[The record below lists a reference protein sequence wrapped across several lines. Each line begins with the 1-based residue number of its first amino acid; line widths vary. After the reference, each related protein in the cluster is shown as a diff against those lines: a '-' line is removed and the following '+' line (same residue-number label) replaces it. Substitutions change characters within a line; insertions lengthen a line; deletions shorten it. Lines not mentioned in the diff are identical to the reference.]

1 MVPPS
6 AETKSPRSYLRL
18 AVEEY
23 EAVILRSIVSSSE
36 LQRSL
41 FKMSTFLMVVTTS
54 LAVQDIKLVGQ
65 SGINGNGTGLIVATA
80 LTGVATTA
88 AITAIAA
95 SPTRPHPEPHLQ
107 ACAFV
112 CAHPTK
118 VRHRCGGLPLRVQ
131 STPFPADS
139 TMSIYPSMQLR
150 MISMGVMPSR
160 VVSVQ
165 KKKDKLWSS
174 SITFVSAPS
183 RMTPFT

>member
-1 MVPPS
+1 WPTWAAAPKHASAVGGFPGVLLMVPPS

-54 LAVQDIKLVGQ
+54 LAVQDIKWVGQ
-65 SGINGNGTGLIVATA
+65 SGINGNGPGLIVPTA
-80 LTGVATTA
+80 LTGVAPTA

-131 STPFPADS
+131 STPFP
-139 TMSIYPSMQLR
+139 
-150 MISMGVMPSR
+150 
-160 VVSVQ
+160 
-165 KKKDKLWSS
+165 
-174 SITFVSAPS
+174 
-183 RMTPFT
+183 